1 MLLCFTVVYSYS
13 DVQGTR
19 NSQAA
24 TDSCHRPSN
33 SKRNLYDGPP
43 SPSLIVP
50 EQVRGCSGATTARR
64 CASNVLGVKFS
75 AVGQY
80 FDSEETVCNFR
91 QSVFWWWMISRC
103 LDNP

>member
-33 SKRNLYDGPP
+33 SKRNLYDGPTFP
-43 SPSLIVP
+43 FAYCP
-50 EQVRGCSGATTARR
+50 
-64 CASNVLGVKFS
+64 
-75 AVGQY
+75 
-80 FDSEETVCNFR
+80 
-91 QSVFWWWMISRC
+91 
-103 LDNP
+103 